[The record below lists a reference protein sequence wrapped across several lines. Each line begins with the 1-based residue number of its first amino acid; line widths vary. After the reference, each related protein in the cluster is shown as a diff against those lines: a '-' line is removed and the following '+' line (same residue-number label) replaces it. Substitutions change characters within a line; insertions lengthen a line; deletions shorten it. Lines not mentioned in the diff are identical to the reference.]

1 MAAAVAART
10 VGRWLAVLLLAAA
23 LGGCAA
29 TPQTRGLTAEPP
41 SRLPPRAELERVPF
55 FAQERYQCGPA
66 ALAML
71 LNDQGHDIAPDEL
84 VDEVYVPARQGS
96 LRPEM
101 RAAMR
106 ARGLV
111 AYPLTPELEAV
122 LTEIAAGRPVLVMQN
137 LGLSWYPRWHYA
149 VAVGYD
155 LPAGEIVLRSG
166 TIRRRVTELA
176 NFERTWARS
185 GHWAQVVVPPDR
197 IPASAEPLPWLTAV
211 RELEATGQT
220 AAARRGYRSATRQW
234 PDEGAAWMARGNA
247 AYEAEA
253 SAEARDAFAE
263 AVRLQ
268 PRAADHW
275 NNYAYALAADG
286 CRSAAVDAARC
297 AVALSDGAEP
307 ARATLDEIR
316 AGGTGS
322 GRSCSIPACP
332 VDSAEIPG
340 DETP

>member
-1 MAAAVAART
+1 MAAAART
-10 VGRWLAVLLLAAA
+10 VGRRLAVLLLATA
-23 LGGCAA
+23 LAGCAA
-29 TPQTRGLTAEPP
+29 TPQTRELTAEPP
-41 SRLPPRAELERVPF
+41 SRLPLRAELERVPF

-71 LNDQGHDIAPDEL
+71 LNDQGHDIAPDAL

-101 RAAMR
+101 RAAIR

-111 AYPLTPELEAV
+111 AYPLAPELEAV

-185 GHWAQVVVPPDR
+185 GHWAQVVVPPDQ

-211 RELEATGQT
+211 RELEATGET
-220 AAARRGYRSATRQW
+220 AAARSGYRSATRQW
-234 PDEGAAWMARGNA
+234 PDESTAWMARGNA
-247 AYEAEA
+247 AYEAGA
-253 SAEARDAFAE
+253 SVEARDAFAA

-275 NNYAYALAADG
+275 NNYAYALEASG
-286 CRSAAVDAARC
+286 CSSAAVDAARC
-297 AVALSDGAEP
+297 AVALSGGSDAT
-307 ARATLDEIR
+307 RATLREIQGSD
-316 AGGTGS
+316 AASGG
-322 GRSCSIPACP
+322 RCSIPACP
-332 VDSAEIPG
+332 AAMH
-340 DETP
+340 